1 MQGNLRDMAVADLI
15 QHNCQ
20 DGKTAQLLIQHGNRQ
35 ANLYFKDGNVEHA
48 VLGAMQGEEVVYQ
61 VLGWEHGEFNLETGV
76 EPPRRTIN
84 KSWPGLLM
92 EGMRRLDEAN
102 LEIDS
107 DNEESTQLEEVNSMA
122 GELDNLLMNLSK
134 EVDGFV
140 AASVVGMDGLGIA
153 GYTEGSLDT
162 EAVNAQL
169 TLLFKLVN
177 TTVDKLMTDNVEDF
191 LLTTERAY
199 LLVRYLSDTNFYLGI
214 IADQRTANLGNM
226 RLISRIYAER
236 LSKAMPH

>member
-1 MQGNLRDMAVADLI
+1 
-15 QHNCQ
+15 
-20 DGKTAQLLIQHGNRQ
+20 
-35 ANLYFKDGNVEHA
+35 
-48 VLGAMQGEEVVYQ
+48 
-61 VLGWEHGEFNLETGV
+61 
-76 EPPRRTIN
+76 
-84 KSWPGLLM
+84 
-92 EGMRRLDEAN
+92 
-102 LEIDS
+102 
-107 DNEESTQLEEVNSMA
+107 MA

-153 GYTEGSLDT
+153 DYTEGTLNT
-162 EAVNAQL
+162 EAVNAQM

-177 TTVDKLMTDNVEDF
+177 TTVAKLLTDDVEDF
-191 LLTTERAY
+191 LLTTERDY

-214 IADQRTANLGNM
+214 TADRHKANLGNM